1 MNNHFGKP
9 IYLVFREHH
18 HGFSTL
24 FGVYSTF
31 SDAYEEMKTLVADKE
46 WDYASLYEKALDV
59 KDGEEA
65 VLLYTCYRREVVNTV
80 FTNGVPS
87 TEVTMNGVDIKSFV
101 K

>member
-1 MNNHFGKP
+1 MNNHFEKP
-9 IYLVFREHH
+9 MYLVFREHH

-31 SDAYEEMKTLVADKE
+31 SDAYEEMKTLVADRE

-87 TEVTMNGVDIKSFV
+87 TEVTMNGVNIKSFV